1 MVYLSTLCASGRYRR
16 PIPLSYVFV
25 FLIEFVRRVGPLL
38 IGTVFYAAS
47 AAAEPLTL
55 EQAWQLAE
63 RANPTLLSTQAGL
76 DAAQGELKDT
86 RAPLWNNPE
95 IFGEVRD
102 RDSSGAGGA
111 GANNLE
117 GGFGVSQAFE
127 TGGQQRAR
135 RAAAQQNLAATQE
148 DIQETR
154 RQIRAKVE
162 TRFVDVLSLQ
172 QRIQSEQ
179 ETLRLIEQTSQV
191 VKKRVAAGED
201 SRLEG
206 NLAKVEAERAQNQ
219 VSLLS
224 ERLTQARAEL
234 AALLQLPA
242 ENLPEVTGSLEP
254 PPSTY
259 TLDNLLERAANRPA
273 LRALEFRENAARSR
287 VQLERGAVYP
297 NVTLSLKRDREQEI
311 DSAANIIGLSV
322 NVPLPLFRRNATGIG
337 RAVTEL
343 TQTQIE
349 RQTANRGA
357 SAQVIALWQQLESLR
372 ARLTRL
378 EQSVLPSLEENL
390 SLSRKS
396 YEEGEIGI
404 TQLLLVNRQAL
415 DARRDVLDARADLRL
430 TKTAL
435 EAAAG
440 WTANGSTQ

>member
-25 FLIEFVRRVGPLL
+25 FLIEFVRRVGLLL

-47 AAAEPLTL
+47 ATAEPLTL

-63 RANPTLLSTQAGL
+63 QANPTLLSTQARL
-76 DAAQGELKDT
+76 DAAQGEFKDA

-95 IFGEVRD
+95 IFGEVRE

-117 GGFGVSQAFE
+117 GGLGVSQTFE

-135 RAAAQQNLAATQE
+135 RAAAQQNLAATEQ

-162 TRFVDVLSLQ
+162 ARFVDVLSLQ

-179 ETLRLIEQTSQV
+179 ETLRLIEQASQV

-219 VSLLS
+219 VALLS

-242 ENLPEVTGSLEP
+242 ENLPEVAGSLEP
-254 PPSTY
+254 TPATY
-259 TLDNLLERAANRPA
+259 TLENLLERAANRPI

-287 VQLERGAVYP
+287 LQLERGAVYP
-297 NVTLSLKRDREQEI
+297 DVTLSLKRDREREL
-311 DSAANIIGLSV
+311 DSTADIIGLSV

-357 SAQVIALWQQLESLR
+357 RAQVMALWQQLENLR
-372 ARLTRL
+372 ARLARL
-378 EQSVLPSLEENL
+378 QQSVLPSLEENL
-390 SLSRKS
+390 SLSTKS
-396 YEEGEIGI
+396 YEEGEIGL
-404 TQLLLVNRQAL
+404 TQLLLVNRQVLDVRRDLL
-415 DARRDVLDARADLRL
+415 DARTALRL
-430 TKTAL
+430 TKTQL
-435 EAAAG
+435 ETAAG
-440 WTANGSTQ
+440 WPG